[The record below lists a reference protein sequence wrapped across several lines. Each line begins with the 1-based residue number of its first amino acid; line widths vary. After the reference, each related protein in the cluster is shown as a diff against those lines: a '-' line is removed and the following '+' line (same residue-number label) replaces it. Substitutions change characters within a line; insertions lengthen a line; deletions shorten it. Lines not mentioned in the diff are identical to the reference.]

1 MPVATTFRNGTPGPI
16 STTPSDQSNYAA
28 VILAGGD
35 GARLSSFTRKVFGHH
50 LPKQFCPLFAG
61 ETLLEWTMRRISL
74 LIPPER
80 TITVLNRAHERFYAP
95 ILGTVPSSQLLVEP
109 ENRGTAAAV
118 LSVLRRLVA
127 QGHIGPVAIFPS
139 DHYVND
145 DSSFMRQIADAFR
158 AVEFA
163 PQLTVLLGIT
173 PDGPEPEYGWIEP
186 GTLVAPSHP
195 LLGQI
200 RQIRRFKE
208 KPSPEVARELFD
220 AKWLW
225 NSAILV
231 GNVATLLSL
240 IESAV
245 PEIYRKFT
253 WVGSFLDGASE
264 AEVLQTIF
272 RDLPSVD
279 FSLKVLSEFPA
290 EFSVM
295 PITGVMWS
303 DLGDPRRLLA
313 AISSG
318 GGRSPIGTRI
328 FNGQT
333 FAAPGLKQRI
343 SKYKTSQH
351 RH

>member
-1 MPVATTFRNGTPGPI
+1 MPAAPTFRNGSLGPI
-16 STTPSDQSNYAA
+16 STAPSDESNYAA

-35 GARLSSFTRKVFGHH
+35 GTRLSSFTRKVFGHH

-61 ETLLEWTMRRISL
+61 ETLLEWTMRRVSL

-95 ILGTVPSSQLLVEP
+95 ILRTVPSSQLLVEP

-118 LSVLRRLVA
+118 LCALLRLAA
-127 QGHIGPVAIFPS
+127 QGHSGPVAIFPS

-158 AVEFA
+158 AVELA
-163 PQLTVLLGIT
+163 PRLTVLLGIT
-173 PDGPEPEYGWIEP
+173 PDGPETEYGWIEP
-186 GTLVAPSHP
+186 GTLVAAAHP
-195 LLGQI
+195 VLGQI

-208 KPSPEVARELFD
+208 KPSLEVARELFA

-231 GNVATLLSL
+231 GSVATLLSL
-240 IESAV
+240 IESAL
-245 PEIYRKFT
+245 PETFHKFT

-264 AEVLQTIF
+264 EEVLQKIF
-272 RDLPSVD
+272 KDLPSVD

-290 EFSVM
+290 EFAVL

-318 GGRSPIGTRI
+318 EGRFPIGTRI
-328 FNGQT
+328 FKGQS
-333 FAAPGLKQRI
+333 FAVPGLHQRI
-343 SKYKTSQH
+343 GKRKGSQD
-351 RH
+351 RR